1 MSRETRAVLIA
12 IGVCGAC
19 LLLILG
25 VGGRTPS
32 YAAFRGEQAGAALQ
46 SGAGSLP
53 PQGRDLAATEAATL
67 TMVVVPSGDPEQI
80 ARAAEDVAALVEQ
93 STGHTVFAYVAGCY
107 GAAVDALATGDA
119 DFGWLPAT
127 PYVIAHDRYGVA
139 VKLVAVRFGSAY
151 YRGQFLVRKDSGID
165 DLADLAGKNFAFPDA
180 LSASGFLYPAVHISR
195 TQGVTYATFFGDTVF
210 AGSHDAVVAAVYD
223 SDYAGTPIDGGAAY
237 EDARNAVLGD
247 YPDVFTE
254 TKVIAYTDPIPN
266 DTVSV
271 RAGLDPVVAGEVV
284 SGLLAAAASPEGL
297 DALSRLYGIEGLQLV
312 DDSDYDVVRDVV
324 SAFGLEYA
332 SCGESVVAAPGSET
346 MLVHAPG
353 GGITTTVRIP
363 GAALTQAVQ
372 VRLDPIPAI
381 TYRPASADE
390 VGPAFGLG
398 VVVSGTS
405 ERLLSLAAPF
415 TITIDYDESALSTVR
430 EDSLD
435 LYYWDGSQWLADP
448 SSALDT
454 DNNVISVAAT
464 QVRRWAL
471 LGKGG
476 ITMVT
481 VPTGDA
487 ESTARASERVATLLA
502 EQTGHDVYAF
512 VAGCYGAAVDAMV
525 QDEADIGFLP
535 PATYVL
541 AHDRFGVE
549 AKLVTERR
557 GATTYRGQFIVRQD
571 SGIDDLADLAGKN
584 FAFPD
589 PQSSSGF
596 LYPAV
601 HISRT
606 QGITYAAFF
615 SETVFAGDHNAVVRA
630 VYDGAH
636 GGTPINGGATYE
648 DARQAVVGEIPDVYT
663 ATKVIDF
670 TDYIPN
676 DAMSVKPGLDAAVA
690 QAVSDGL
697 LELAGTEEGQAAL
710 QDLTGATGLQ
720 TTDDSAYAFVRET
733 VAAFGLEYELCSAGT
748 GITPEAGGAVSYT
761 MQNGL
766 STTLDIPTAAVSE
779 PVKVAFSPLAGLT
792 YVPKGLADA
801 GLAFRVT
808 AAVSSTNEPV
818 TTLLAPYTITVRYDA
833 GALGGIAEAT
843 LALHYWNG
851 RQWMAEPT
859 SQVNSAQRVVVA
871 RPNHFSMWA
880 VLGERRVYLPL
891 VLRAGG

>member
-1 MSRETRAVLIA
+1 MNKRFPTSMFHGKLRRAVIA
-12 IGVCGAC
+12 VLWGLLLLVALCTALVSAEDRSTAEDPASLVEDGIGVADSGLSAPPSDGPVLSTASQTGATT
-19 LLLILG
+19 LLSVNSTESDSANGESDDVVMSADGLF
-25 VGGRTPS
+25 V
-32 YAAFRGEQAGAALQ
+32 AFD
-46 SGAGSLP
+46 S
-53 PQGRDLAATEAATL
+53 
-67 TMVVVPSGDPEQI
+67 
-80 ARAAEDVAALVEQ
+80 
-93 STGHTVFAYVAGCY
+93 
-107 GAAVDALATGDA
+107 DASD
-119 DFGWLPAT
+119 
-127 PYVIAHDRYGVA
+127 
-139 VKLVAVRFGSAY
+139 LVAVDSNTAKDVFVRDLQAETTNLVSANATGTNSGNGASFGQAISAD
-151 YRGQFLVRKDSGID
+151 GDFVAFQSEASNLVGTDTNGEPDVFLRN
-165 DLADLAGKNFAFPDA
+165 LQAGTTTL
-180 LSASGFLYPAVHISR
+180 LSIN
-195 TQGVTYATFFGDTVF
+195 
-210 AGSHDAVVAAVYD
+210 
-223 SDYAGTPIDGGAAY
+223 YAGTDTGDGTGSFAPLAISS
-237 EDARNAVLGD
+237 DGNRVAFASNSSNLVVTDTNANRDIL
-247 YPDVFTE
+247 
-254 TKVIAYTDPIPN
+254 
-266 DTVSV
+266 
-271 RAGLDPVVAGEVV
+271 
-284 SGLLAAAASPEGL
+284 
-297 DALSRLYGIEGLQLV
+297 
-312 DDSDYDVVRDVV
+312 VRDVV

-748 GITPEAGGAVSYT
+748 GITPEAGGAVGYT

-766 STTLDIPTAAVSE
+766 STTLDIPATAVSE
-779 PVKVAFSPLAGLT
+779 PVKIAFTPLAGLT

-833 GALGGIAEAT
+833 GALAGIAEAT
-843 LALHYWNG
+843 LALHYWDG

-859 SQVNSAQRVVVA
+859 SQVNGARRVVVA